1 MEPTLYKIETL
12 GKNGLVKNIA
22 ERIRTDCIDD
32 YMAMVKDVTAKG
44 ADDNVARRGEEPVED
59 DYDPFDDVIRN
70 QPKKRPNEDPETP
83 LEPKPK
89 VTITDEQRERMAANR
104 ARALAKKAEREAE
117 EAAKKAAEAVVVE
130 EEAMADYAADENCQ

>member
-1 MEPTLYKIETL
+1 MEPTLFKIEKL
-12 GKNGLVKNIA
+12 GKSGLVKNIA

-32 YMAMVKDVTAKG
+32 YIEMVKDTTTTG
-44 ADDNVARRGEEPVED
+44 ADNVARRGEETIED

-70 QPKKRPNEDPETP
+70 HPKKRPNEDPSTP
-83 LEPKPK
+83 LEPKTK

-117 EAAKKAAEAVVVE
+117 RSRHNSTRKSATF
-130 EEAMADYAADENCQ
+130 Q